1 MLRAIA
7 LALRARPLHERRL
20 RSIFLDVAST
30 PPWPRR
36 GISLDTDFMS
46 KARHWC
52 SIQTVRLYLALALS
66 AILAVTALQYS
77 RLTQSRQS
85 GVFDVEPATP
95 YLHFSPAGPSHGRIL
110 IVHGLGGNK
119 ELLNPLGFA
128 LAEGGFDVYSIDLP
142 GHGASHTPFTAELA
156 REAIAHV
163 LDRLGAETV
172 VIGHSLGGGLLLD
185 LANDRTFGSMVLF
198 SPAPTPIVEVHA
210 NRVLLYVGQ
219 FDLPHFRR
227 FSAGLGDVVSGTF
240 EFRDVAWTG
249 HAGAPAN
256 PGVIAE
262 VIQWLGGDAHSART
276 SRRPLLLPVMFL
288 SSIGLGVALLGRP
301 ARPVIRAATGG
312 PPLHETILYY
322 FAAAAVA
329 AVILKFIPVAA
340 WLRLFGTDYLIGFIF
355 VVGSLLCAIHFRE
368 RLHSIPAVVAIG
380 AAAYVI
386 AVPGF
391 FVASEFTQTMLSVGR
406 WWRFA
411 GIAALSLPFFAA
423 DEILL
428 RPIRPQWKAALTVV
442 VTRAIIGATAIA
454 AGLLW
459 NRDAVFLVLIMHMIV
474 AFWTLLWFA
483 GGLIHRRIQDPF
495 AVALFI
501 SVVQAWLFASLFVI
515 V

>member
-1 MLRAIA
+1 M
-7 LALRARPLHERRL
+7 
-20 RSIFLDVAST
+20 
-30 PPWPRR
+30 
-36 GISLDTDFMS
+36 
-46 KARHWC
+46 
-52 SIQTVRLYLALALS
+52 RLYLALALS

-85 GVFDVEPATP
+85 GVFNVEPATP
-95 YLHFSPAGPSHGRIL
+95 YLHFSPAGPSRGRVL
-110 IVHGLGGNK
+110 LVHGLGGNK

-128 LAEGGFDVYSIDLP
+128 LAEGGFEVYSIDLP

-156 REAIAHV
+156 REAIASV

-185 LANDRTFGSMVLF
+185 LANDRAFSSMVLF

-210 NRVLLYVGQ
+210 NRVLLYVAQ
-219 FDLPHFRR
+219 FDLPRFRR
-227 FSAGLGDVVSGTF
+227 FSAGLGDAVSGTF

-249 HAGAPAN
+249 HAGPPAK

-276 SRRPLLLPVMFL
+276 SRRLLLLPVMFL
-288 SSIGLGVALLGRP
+288 SSIGLGIALLGRP
-301 ARPVIRAATGG
+301 VRPVIQAATER
-312 PPLHETILYY
+312 PLHELILYY

-340 WLRLFGTDYLIGFIF
+340 WLHLFGTNYLMGFIF
-355 VVGSLLCAIHFRE
+355 VVGSLLCSIHFRE
-368 RLHSIPAVVAIG
+368 RLHSIPAVFAIG

-386 AVPGF
+386 AVPGI
-391 FVASEFTQTMLSVGR
+391 FVASEFTQTMLSGGR

-411 GIAALSLPFFAA
+411 GITALSLPFFVA

-428 RPIRPQWKAALTVV
+428 RPIRPKWKAALTVL
-442 VTRAIIGATAIA
+442 VTRAVIGATAIA

-474 AFWTLLWFA
+474 AFWMLLWFA

-501 SVVQAWLFASLFVI
+501 SVVQAWLFAALFVI